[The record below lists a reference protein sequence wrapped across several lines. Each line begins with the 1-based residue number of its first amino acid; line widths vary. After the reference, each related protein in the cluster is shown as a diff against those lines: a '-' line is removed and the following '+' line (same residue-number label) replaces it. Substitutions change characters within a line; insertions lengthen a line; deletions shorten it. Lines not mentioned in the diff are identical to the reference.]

1 MYIPIFLFSSV
12 ANRQPRNQQGSLKG
26 CLSIRTAM
34 ALAMKG
40 ETEGQAKW
48 SPVLPWNQV
57 YYAKNILVAML
68 MVQDYF
74 SLFKNFQHKWGGVE
88 WLLHHVAFW
97 KCWWL
102 LSIDTSSSSTWW
114 QAAFAFY
121 KVVPFAWKTSWHSIR
136 IYNSQTSSGLNKDKD
151 VWVWTVLQSCSLAS
165 HLSTCHSSR
174 DALPAP
180 GGENGPFKWKESL

>member
-1 MYIPIFLFSSV
+1 
-12 ANRQPRNQQGSLKG
+12 
-26 CLSIRTAM
+26 
-34 ALAMKG
+34 
-40 ETEGQAKW
+40 
-48 SPVLPWNQV
+48 
-57 YYAKNILVAML
+57 ML

-174 DALPAP
+174 DALPAHSAIIDSP
-180 GGENGPFKWKESL
+180 TNHKIFHLLKLFSSWASWMTTSTIPLVPFGSSPPLKLTATQVWPSSSPVQ